1 MYMTY
6 KANGILFD
14 DLYQAKITSPFDL
27 DEWVSDF
34 AYPKNAIAKV
44 GNAFYISTDLNNLG
58 NVPTD
63 LPGENSFWSLFRFLT
78 LYNSTTSYAI
88 GQTTFTANGKMWA
101 SISNSNID
109 NDPLL
114 DIHNTYWEPAA
125 GENLRY
131 RKAVFTATEG
141 QTDFY
146 PNANFSSIHLLFV
159 EGISQI
165 DDESYELVQMG
176 NETIIRTLPL
186 SAGQRVL
193 AVIGQEIQYIE
204 PEQVDF
210 RYVRYPFFP
219 ATPTTQFVLPVNVK
233 QILYVIV
240 NGLHQTPVNA
250 YEFDVNTQTVTLAS
264 GTDKDVLIYAGD
276 EPPIEG
282 DAGGQ
287 IVAAEGGTKTSSLAG
302 WTQDIVEN
310 ASNITSNTA
319 NIENNTAEI
328 DNNTAELASN
338 NTIVSKLSKQSDG
351 SDLGE
356 KLKNHTFVRGM
367 YYRRDGA
374 GVFMVGYGM
383 SEEDLDDKWVV
394 EYRFQ
399 ENGDG
404 LFLLRGGYSGREDIS
419 SRMALSTLVG
429 TYVTT
434 SAPITYTTTVG
445 DTVTAAVTGKT
456 LILKSRTESR
466 GGLWKVTLST
476 GEVSYVS
483 CYSSTTIDGV
493 EQTVFKDLDYKAR
506 TVELEFMGDDPL
518 NPPSSSPSRGYV
530 YSNGTVADKQPLL
543 FAKVGFID
551 ESTRQDIISSSSV
564 PDFAVRC
571 KPLGATYSSEW
582 VPNHGTLGSTIA
594 INTGMSIDGVRIS
607 SAVGV
612 TPATGYDFVECDS
625 FILAQNFN
633 AVNPN
638 GADGTM
644 WFHLITHSFNSSEPS
659 LTLDNSLTLGQ
670 DVDVSSAYLAMLPS
684 ESQYIDRLVYNNGTE
699 INTFLADG
707 ENYYTGWNVD
717 SVAFIGE
724 YEAGRGHGVSLT
736 IAAINETGAL
746 GKSAQANS
754 LIRFWDRTDGIV
766 KVYYTASEGGTW
778 EAGRKLTSSNKYTLI
793 SGVRSPANH
802 MNNISSY

>member
-287 IVAAEGGTKTSSLAG
+287 IVAAEGGTKTDTLAG
-302 WTQDIVEN
+302 WTQDIVNLNSIQPMALGTIVTTGIVLIEAQSLKGTLAAIPATGEGTIFEYSG
-310 ASNITSNTA
+310 ASNAITINGEWTGFDSRRFNKLSDFSINITGSAVAALYADFMTIFEINNVISYGSADYHFYLKNSYNGKISGGRLKGATVANMIMTISATA
-319 NIENNTAEI
+319 SVFSGQTLIENLDFWDAHNVDNDAGGLILESPSNIMEQVLLTKCHWKGNDIGLWVKSGGDKTLISAHFETSSQNDLRVDSGADNPKILSAFVNNGLTTTESFLLDGKGGCVKQTDFIRINNGAACIKAGPNSLGLVIENVSMVRNSGNTMNGILVEGEDTTIRNVIAETGGSAATWPAI
-328 DNNTAELASN
+328 TIAATAKNTKISSLSLVNFGGVGAVVDNGGE
-338 NTIVSKLSKQSDG
+338 NTIFEDAITIESPVWDVNGGVQETAFYVNQSGYINRAWIVYVAGTGAGTATSFQLGRSTSPGTSDYTRYFNHSTAVSALAHSKEIIAIGASPFLSKSDV
-351 SDLGE
+351 L
-356 KLKNHTFVRGM
+356 
-367 YYRRDGA
+367 
-374 GVFMVGYGM
+374 
-383 SEEDLDDKWVV
+383 
-394 EYRFQ
+394 
-399 ENGDG
+399 
-404 LFLLRGGYSGREDIS
+404 LLRTNGS
-419 SRMALSTLVG
+419 S
-429 TYVTT
+429 
-434 SAPITYTTTVG
+434 TTVG
-445 DTVTAAVTGKT
+445 NAK
-456 LILKSRTESR
+456 LI
-466 GGLWKVTLST
+466 
-476 GEVSYVS
+476 
-483 CYSSTTIDGV
+483 V
-493 EQTVFKDLDYKAR
+493 E
-506 TVELEFMGDDPL
+506 
-518 NPPSSSPSRGYV
+518 
-530 YSNGTVADKQPLL
+530 
-543 FAKVGFID
+543 I
-551 ESTRQDIISSSSV
+551 
-564 PDFAVRC
+564 
-571 KPLGATYSSEW
+571 
-582 VPNHGTLGSTIA
+582 
-594 INTGMSIDGVRIS
+594 
-607 SAVGV
+607 
-612 TPATGYDFVECDS
+612 TPYRA
-625 FILAQNFN
+625 
-633 AVNPN
+633 
-638 GADGTM
+638 
-644 WFHLITHSFNSSEPS
+644 
-659 LTLDNSLTLGQ
+659 LT
-670 DVDVSSAYLAMLPS
+670 
-684 ESQYIDRLVYNNGTE
+684 
-699 INTFLADG
+699 
-707 ENYYTGWNVD
+707 
-717 SVAFIGE
+717 
-724 YEAGRGHGVSLT
+724 
-736 IAAINETGAL
+736 
-746 GKSAQANS
+746 
-754 LIRFWDRTDGIV
+754 
-766 KVYYTASEGGTW
+766 
-778 EAGRKLTSSNKYTLI
+778 
-793 SGVRSPANH
+793 
-802 MNNISSY
+802 